1 MEESRELG
9 QGDGEDVR
17 QLRQE
22 DSVVKQ
28 LAGLVSQSWAGGG
41 AGAVGGGDQGEKL
54 KQDQPQLLGGVAPL
68 ELQAGAVGDVGHQDG
83 LAPRARLLSQLL
95 LLLDV
100 GLQLVEVD
108 AEESHD
114 AVDRLAPAEDLEDS
128 GSACQAL

>member
-1 MEESRELG
+1 M
-9 QGDGEDVR
+9 
-17 QLRQE
+17 
-22 DSVVKQ
+22 VKQ